1 MSTAVLEPDDEGD
14 PADRLEQ
21 RIADL
26 DQRLQATTMVFEREH
41 LLGIDLRRYAGAR
54 HRYHLVIWPLT
65 VAYEVIVLGYV
76 FGSFTIEAPLRVL
89 GGALGLYLIAEV
101 TSFLARYVSVAVLR
115 RRGNPLASDA
125 RDLVFYVA
133 FWGLAVL
140 MLGLK
145 TPVMLPGMLAV
156 LPLLASNR
164 IYLGD
169 IGGPVRRN
177 VPGLARAIVCA
188 DSWDFRELNA
198 GRARWLIASS
208 VESVLFAAAALLL
221 MVRMPWVVV
230 FVVALDLASS
240 RIARRE
246 FDAERPGRGVV
257 IGAAIRSAIPL
268 MAIVWAVS
276 GLGFLPV

>member
-14 PADRLEQ
+14 PAGRVEQ

-26 DQRLQATTMVFEREH
+26 DERLQATTLVFEREN

-54 HRYHLVIWPLT
+54 NRYHLIIWPL
-65 VAYEVIVLGYV
+65 VLAYELFVLGYV
-76 FGSFTIEAPLRVL
+76 FGSFTVAGPLRVL

-101 TSFLARYVSVAVLR
+101 ASFLARYVSIFVLR

-125 RDLVFYVA
+125 RDVVHA
-133 FWGLAVL
+133 VVFWGLAVL

-156 LPLLASNR
+156 LPLLANNW
-164 IYLGD
+164 IYLRD

-198 GRARWLIASS
+198 GRARWLIASFVQS
-208 VESVLFAAAALLL
+208 VVFAAAALLL
-221 MVRMPWVVV
+221 MVRMPWIVV
-230 FVVALDLASS
+230 FVVALELAAS

-246 FDAERPGRGVV
+246 FDADRPGRGTV
-257 IGAAIRSAIPL
+257 IGAAIRSVIPL